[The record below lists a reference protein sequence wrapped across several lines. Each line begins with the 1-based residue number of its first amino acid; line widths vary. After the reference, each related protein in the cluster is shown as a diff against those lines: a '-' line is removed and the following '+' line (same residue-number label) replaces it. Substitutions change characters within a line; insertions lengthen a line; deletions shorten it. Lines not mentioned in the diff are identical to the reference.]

1 LKRRWPGFMTT
12 DAKLVRCKC
21 GDPVLKALDEG
32 VWAVVDPWPAE
43 RLTEA
48 LAIITGRWTYTLTH
62 GHLYRREGYAHGSL
76 VLIQHRCGDPL
87 TFPDPPATD
96 TPTPA
101 TDTPPY

>member
-1 LKRRWPGFMTT
+1 MTT

-48 LAIITGRWTYTLTH
+48 LAIITGR
-62 GHLYRREGYAHGSL
+62 
-76 VLIQHRCGDPL
+76 
-87 TFPDPPATD
+87 
-96 TPTPA
+96 
-101 TDTPPY
+101 